1 MGKQKALFCAVL
13 IAVAAFAIYSALG
26 WKFKTALFPLTVSI
40 PLAVLATVQL
50 LFVMFGKE
58 ESAEGAAMD
67 IDFAIDVP
75 PQVARRR
82 VLNTFAWIAAFILLV
97 YLLGFPPTVPLF
109 IFSYLKFQSGV
120 SWLNAVIAT
129 AVTWGCFYLL
139 FQWLVHIQFESGA
152 VQTWLG
158 L

>member
-1 MGKQKALFCAVL
+1 MRKQKALFCAVL
-13 IAVAAFAIYSALG
+13 IAVAGFAIYSALG
-26 WKFKTALFPLTVSI
+26 WKFKAALFPLTVSI
-40 PLAVLATVQL
+40 PLAILATVQL
-50 LFVMFGKE
+50 VLIVFGKE

-67 IDFAIDVP
+67 IDFSIDVP
-75 PQVARRR
+75 PEIARRR

-109 IFSYLKFQSGV
+109 IFSYLKFQSEI
-120 SWLNAVIAT
+120 SWLSAIVTT
-129 AVTWGCFYLL
+129 AVTWGCFYSL

>member
-1 MGKQKALFCAVL
+1 MRKQKALFCAFL

-40 PLAVLATVQL
+40 PLAILATLQL
-50 LFVMFGKE
+50 VWIVFGKE
-58 ESAEGAAMD
+58 EGAEGAAMD
-67 IDFAIDVP
+67 IDFSIDVP
-75 PQVARRR
+75 PEVARRR

-109 IFSYLKFQSGV
+109 IFFYLKFQSEV
-120 SWLNAVIAT
+120 SWLNAAVTT
-129 AVTWGCFYLL
+129 AVTWGCFYSL
-139 FQWLVHIQFESGA
+139 FQWLVHIQFEAGA

>member
-1 MGKQKALFCAVL
+1 MRKQKALFCAVL

-26 WKFKTALFPLTVSI
+26 WKFKAALFPLTVSI
-40 PLAVLATVQL
+40 PLVILATVQL
-50 LFVMFGKE
+50 VLIVFGKE

-67 IDFAIDVP
+67 IDFSIDVSP
-75 PQVARRR
+75 EIARRR
-82 VLNTFAWIAAFILLV
+82 VLNTFAWIAAFMLLV

-109 IFSYLKFQSGV
+109 IFFYLKFQSEV
-120 SWLNAVIAT
+120 SWLNAIVTA
-129 AVTWGCFYLL
+129 AVTWGCFYSL

-158 L
+158 F

>member
-1 MGKQKALFCAVL
+1 MRKQKALFCVVL
-13 IAVAAFAIYSALG
+13 IAVAACAIYSALG

-40 PLAVLATVQL
+40 PLAILATVQL
-50 LFVMFGKE
+50 VWIVFGKE
-58 ESAEGAAMD
+58 EGAEGAAMD
-67 IDFAIDVP
+67 IDFSIDVP
-75 PQVARRR
+75 PEVARRR

-109 IFSYLKFQSGV
+109 IFFYLKFQSEV
-120 SWLNAVIAT
+120 SWLNAIVTA

-139 FQWLVHIQFESGA
+139 FQSLVHIQFESGA

-158 L
+158 I

>member
-1 MGKQKALFCAVL
+1 VRKQKALFCAVL

-26 WKFKTALFPLTVSI
+26 WKFKAALFPLTVSI
-40 PLAVLATVQL
+40 PLAILATVQL
-50 LFVMFGKE
+50 VLIVFGKE
-58 ESAEGAAMD
+58 EGAEGAAMD

-75 PQVARRR
+75 PEIARRR
-82 VLNTFAWIAAFILLV
+82 VLNTFAWIAAFMLLV

-109 IFSYLKFQSGV
+109 IFFYLKFQSEVG
-120 SWLNAVIAT
+120 WLNAIVTT
-129 AVTWGCFYLL
+129 AVTWGGFYSL

-158 L
+158 F

>member
-1 MGKQKALFCAVL
+1 MRKQKALFCAVL
-13 IAVAAFAIYSALG
+13 IAVAALAVYSALG

-40 PLAVLATVQL
+40 PLAILATVQL
-50 LFVMFGKE
+50 VLIVFGKE

-67 IDFAIDVP
+67 IDFSIDVP
-75 PQVARRR
+75 PEIARRR

-109 IFSYLKFQSGV
+109 IFSYLKFQSEVG
-120 SWLNAVIAT
+120 WLSAIVTA
-129 AVTWGCFYLL
+129 AVTWGCFYSL
-139 FQWLVHIQFESGA
+139 FQWLVHIQFEAGV

-158 L
+158 I